1 MGSQRV
7 VFITGASTGIGKA
20 TAMLLADKGFT
31 VVGTSRNPD
40 LCKDFSFSLVQME
53 LTNTE
58 SVQKAVNHVIEK
70 HGRLD
75 VLINNAGVGISG
87 PLEELPKE
95 AIKNLFDTNL
105 YGPIEVIK
113 CVLPHMRHQNT
124 GKIINITSIA
134 GYSGLPFRSM
144 YSASKSALDRATES
158 LRLEIK
164 GSGIQCCTIAPG
176 AVATNIAQSRF
187 HAPVLENSPYKAI
200 YGKSLE
206 VMNTH
211 VDHGVS
217 TNMVA
222 KKIYDVM
229 CIKNVKTHYTVGSW
243 LQRFSVHLKSVLP
256 QRWYEYML
264 AKFYNL

>member
-1 MGSQRV
+1 MGSQAV
-7 VFITGASTGIGKA
+7 VFITGASSGIGKA
-20 TAMLLADKGFT
+20 TAILLAEKGFT

-40 LCKDFSFSLVQME
+40 RCKDFSFPLVQME
-53 LTNTE
+53 LTNPE
-58 SVQKAVNHVIEK
+58 SIQNAVNQVTEK
-70 HGRLD
+70 HGRID

-87 PLEELPKE
+87 PLEELPIE
-95 AIKNLFDTNL
+95 AVKNLFDTNL

-124 GKIINITSIA
+124 GRIVNITSIA

-158 LRLEIK
+158 LRLEMK

-176 AVATNIAQSRF
+176 AVATNIAQGRF
-187 HAPVLENSPYKAI
+187 HAPVLENSPYKAT

-217 TNMVA
+217 TRIVA
-222 KKIYDVM
+222 EKIHKVL
-229 CIKNVKTHYTVGSW
+229 CKRNVKTHYTVGSW